1 MVGEVKKRNP
11 THYLAVHRDVWAIE
25 RIELLQFL
33 MARSNGITEDEGDL
47 DRMGCRLRTK
57 MSHQLEQRPSAA
69 ARNGFP
75 RGTDGH
81 PRFNITH
88 WTPDDYRECLRA
100 LNANALDTFVPRA

>member
-1 MVGEVKKRNP
+1 VGEVKKRNP
-11 THYLAVHRDVWAIE
+11 THYLAVHRDVRAIE

-33 MARSNGITEDEGDL
+33 MARSNGITEDEGGL
-47 DRMGCRLRTK
+47 DRMGFRLRTK

-81 PRFNITH
+81 PPFQYH
-88 WTPDDYRECLRA
+88 P
-100 LNANALDTFVPRA
+100 LDPG